1 MMTPS
6 EKPPAVSASLP
17 QQVARQQ
24 AFVQLFQQA
33 TVVPEAL
40 LQRYNLTGPR
50 YTSYPTAP
58 VWSEAFEQTALTK
71 VLQTTQT
78 NTAQPYSVY
87 VHLPFCAERC
97 LFCGCNV
104 VITKQKTHAETYLEY
119 LEKELV
125 LTAQHLDV
133 SRPVTQFHYGGG
145 TPTYLTPE
153 QLRAITLRFFEVF
166 TLAPDAELAIEVD
179 PRVTTLAHLEVLAE
193 LGFNRIS
200 LGVQDFNPKTQEA
213 INRIQPFEQTQ
224 ALVEQ
229 ARALGFK
236 GVNID
241 LIYGLPYQTPETFAK
256 TIEQVLQLKPDRLA
270 LYNYAYIPWM
280 APWQKQMPEE
290 ALPSGESKYQIFCQS
305 TQQFLTAGYQYIG
318 MDHFALPTDELS
330 VAWQNETLNRNFMGY
345 TTRSGQAEL
354 VGFGISAISSWNGHY
369 SQNLKKLPAYYEAL
383 DAGQL
388 PTWRG
393 YELSVDDLIR
403 QTVIQSLMCQNR
415 VVYADIAV
423 QLQESAKFRPH
434 QANSIL
440 QEFAFETYFAAALLT
455 LQPLVEDGLVVLTAD
470 GFELTPLGRVFSRN
484 VAMVFDAHLAKPTE
498 AASGQQQFSRTL

>member
-1 MMTPS
+1 MPLNTP
-6 EKPPAVSASLP
+6 KTLTN
-17 QQVARQQ
+17 QQARQ
-24 AFVQLFQQA
+24 ADFSTLFQQA
-33 TVVPEAL
+33 TVVPDAL

-58 VWSEAFEQTALTK
+58 IWNESFSAPQLST
-71 VLQTTQT
+71 VLDQSKTQETTV
-78 NTAQPYSVY
+78 QPYSIY
-87 VHLPFCAERC
+87 VHLPFCENRC

-104 VITKQKTHAETYLEY
+104 VITKQKTHAETYLSY

-125 LTAQHLDV
+125 LMAKKLDL

-153 QLRAITLRFFEVF
+153 QLEQITTLFFNTF
-166 TLAPDAELAIEVD
+166 NLALGAEIAVEVD
-179 PRVTTLAHLEVLAE
+179 PRVTTVEHLEMLAK

-200 LGVQDFNPKTQEA
+200 LGVQDFNPATQEA

-224 ALVEQ
+224 TLVQ
-229 ARALGFK
+229 LARSLGFK

-241 LIYGLPYQTPETFAK
+241 LIYGLPFQTPETFK
-256 TIEQVLQLKPDRLA
+256 RTIEQVLQLKPDRLA

-280 APWQKQMPEE
+280 APWQKQMPES
-290 ALPSGESKYQIFCQS
+290 ALPSGEMKYAIFCQS
-305 TQQFLTAGYQYIG
+305 TQQFLQAGYHYIG
-318 MDHFALPTDELS
+318 MDHFALPADELS
-330 VAWQNETLNRNFMGY
+330 VAWETETLNRNFMGY

-383 DAGQL
+383 DAETL

-403 QTVIQSLMCQNR
+403 QTVIQSLMCQNT
-415 VVYADIAV
+415 VSYGGIAKE
-423 QLQESAKFRPH
+423 LRENAKFK
-434 QANSIL
+434 SIQSEAL
-440 QEFAFETYFAAALLT
+440 IASFDFTAYFADELKALT
-455 LQPLVEDGLVVLTAD
+455 PLAEDGLLVFTPI
-470 GFELTPLGRVFSRN
+470 GFELTPLGRIFSRN
-484 VAMVFDAHLAKPTE
+484 VAMVFDAHLVKPSAE
-498 AASGQQQFSRTL
+498 NAPDVPASPQFSRTL